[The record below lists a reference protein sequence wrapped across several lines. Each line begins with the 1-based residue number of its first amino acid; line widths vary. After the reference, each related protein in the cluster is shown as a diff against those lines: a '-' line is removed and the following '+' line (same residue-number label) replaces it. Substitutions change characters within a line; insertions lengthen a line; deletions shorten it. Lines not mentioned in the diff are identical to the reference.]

1 MRLTIKEMETFG
13 SIYSKLTSI
22 SSKRFCAVSEAA
34 TLTSVCCVLAV
45 LDALIRYT
53 ADLVSLDTA
62 LTSTRRTN
70 NVGCYYNTYC

>member
-1 MRLTIKEMETFG
+1 MG
-13 SIYSKLTSI
+13 QSIA
-22 SSKRFCAVSEAA
+22 SKRFCAVSEAA

-62 LTSTRRTN
+62 LTSTGGQTTWDVITTLIAESN
-70 NVGCYYNTYC
+70 HFPM

>member
-1 MRLTIKEMETFG
+1 MRLTIKELETFG
-13 SIYSKLTSI
+13 AIYSKLTSI

-34 TLTSVCCVLAV
+34 TLTSVCCV

-70 NVGCYYNTYC
+70 NVGCYYNTYY